1 MVDMSDIHS
10 TNLFVQLKALHSIAD
25 AWVDQGKEP
34 SLIYWE
40 MVQYAK
46 QGHLTANILPMMCT
60 VSYQFQSIGDI
71 ESRCKQFQKDAKY
84 LLEQL
89 HAISLDAAIL
99 CQINS
104 VLAVGTTSTLLN
116 AELKDYRQR
125 FVVKAIDKVQFNA
138 YCNRWSSS
146 LKVRTELEVLKKC
159 NHQLIPAIHDVY
171 DTDKTL
177 YIVME
182 HCGEKNLLDYIFEVG
197 SLKKSDCAVLARDI
211 FTALDYLRL
220 LEIVHRDVKP
230 ANLTLYAEA
239 VTLQLKLID
248 FGLAKASPCS
258 TFIGTR
264 GYMAPEIYL
273 TLDRGNYGTAVDAWA
288 GGVTMYEMITTE
300 TPFNHDKVREETLAG
315 YIDFQSPEWNKVP
328 VSAKQ
333 LVASL
338 LTSEVAERATSFQVL
353 RHTWLQCL

>member
-1 MVDMSDIHS
+1 MVDKSAIHS
-10 TNLFVQLKALHSIAD
+10 TNLSVQLKALHSIAD
-25 AWVDQGKEP
+25 VWVDQGKEP
-34 SLIYWE
+34 NLIYRE
-40 MVQYAK
+40 MMQYAL
-46 QGHLTANILPMMCT
+46 QGHLTANILPIMDT
-60 VSYQFQSIGDI
+60 DIYQFQSMGYIKC
-71 ESRCKQFQKDAKY
+71 RCKQFQKDAIY
-84 LLEQL
+84 LLQQ
-89 HAISLDAAIL
+89 LDAITSDVAIL
-99 CQINS
+99 CQIHS
-104 VLAVGTTSTLLN
+104 VLAVGTYSTLLN
-116 AELKDYRQR
+116 AVYKKCRQR
-125 FVVKAIDKVQFNA
+125 SVVKAIDKVQFNE
-138 YCNRWSSS
+138 YRNRYGSS
-146 LKVRTELEVLKKC
+146 LHVRTELEVLLKC

-239 VTLQLKLID
+239 VPWHLKLID
-248 FGLAKASPCS
+248 FGLAKPSPCS

-273 TLDRGNYGTAVDAWA
+273 TQEVGNYGTAVDAWA

-353 RHTWLQCL
+353 RHTWLQ